1 MRWGHAERD
10 KTNRQKDKPT
20 GKQKRRLGK
29 HTRSQS
35 LLKQEQVCQVQST
48 GLEGEYTF
56 WCEEE
61 NHLPATQGL
70 IWTVELKGMMVQ
82 EADNN
87 AQVR

>member
-1 MRWGHAERD
+1 MTKETRQTERQAHW
-10 KTNRQKDKPT
+10 KTETET
-20 GKQKRRLGK
+20 GKTHKV
-29 HTRSQS
+29 TV

-48 GLEGEYTF
+48 GLEGEYKF

-70 IWTVELKGMMVQ
+70 IWTIELKGMMVQ
-82 EADNN
+82 EAENN